1 MITLKNLNQPKSIPA
16 VFDTEKEFIDYT
28 IDEALWSSLPTGE
41 IPTMEKWGFT
51 KIVDDIYTSP
61 DGKTKEIVKWKASLE
76 ICIDFWS
83 IVPIDKWQI
92 TFQ

>member
-41 IPTMEKWGFT
+41 ILTMEKWGFT

-61 DGKTKEIVKWKASLE
+61 DGKTEEIVKWKASLE
-76 ICIDFWS
+76 TCINFWS
-83 IVPIDKWQI
+83 IVPIDKWQV